1 MSTAVISPNVEAALH
16 LIDTMDYGE
25 CQVLHNVSWDE
36 YEELLTE
43 LGPGYAVRIA
53 YTEGEL
59 ELMAPLYR
67 HERPKDLV
75 LLMVSVLTQELG
87 WEMES
92 AGSTTLKRKDMKRG
106 AEPDTCFY
114 IQNAA
119 QIIGRDSID
128 LRFDPPPDIVFE
140 VDVTSKSK
148 SKQTTYAKFGV
159 PELWRYDS
167 SGFHLFSL
175 SGGRY
180 VERDASVTFP
190 FVRGRDLEEF
200 IERGKMTGQNATL
213 AAFREWVQ
221 AKLKDEAN

>member
-1 MSTAVISPNVEAALH
+1 MSVAVISPKVEDAVR
-16 LIDTMDYGE
+16 LIDTMEDGE

-36 YEELLTE
+36 YEELLQE
-43 LGPGYAVRIA
+43 LGDGYAVRVA

-67 HERPKDLV
+67 HEKPKDLV
-75 LLMVSVLTQELG
+75 LLLVSVLTQELG

-119 QIIGRDSID
+119 QMIGRDTLD

-140 VDVTSKSK
+140 VDVTSKSR

-159 PELWRYDS
+159 PELWRYDA
-167 SGFHLFSL
+167 SGFRIFALL
-175 SGGRY
+175 DGQY
-180 VERDASVTFP
+180 VESSSSLTFP
-190 FVRGRDLEEF
+190 FLRGQDLEAF
-200 IERGKMTGQNATL
+200 IERGKMTGQTATL
-213 AAFREWVQ
+213 MAFREGVQ
-221 AKLKDEAN
+221 AKLNDEAN